1 MCISL
6 SFCLVCEYATCSHHN
21 VQSNRSSPNNGCGIK
36 FTAIRFS
43 WRLRRSSRHVVGKGG
58 HSSGKA
64 GAGHDKEVASVYLNV
79 QQPDEHLDETSQH
92 STSSTLRTPG
102 RTRSQRRRE
111 REPPVIIGDPTV
123 SLLSESGR
131 KTGSKANAVM
141 MIYAVI
147 FIVHPIP
154 VVGRMQ
160 DANVLAQEALHRTS
174 SRMSGRVEVSRAL
187 SLPGP
192 RDFRSSPAVPF
203 GMTTI
208 RSILHR

>member
-21 VQSNRSSPNNGCGIK
+21 VQSNRSSPNNGFGTEL
-36 FTAIRFS
+36 TAIRFS
-43 WRLRRSSRHVVGKGG
+43 WRVRRSSRHVGKGG

-64 GAGHDKEVASVYLNV
+64 GAGHDKVASVYLNV
-79 QQPDEHLDETSQH
+79 QRPDEHLDETSRH

-102 RTRSQRRRE
+102 RSRSQRRRE

-123 SLLSESGR
+123 SLLSEFGR

-147 FIVHPIP
+147 FIMHPIP
-154 VVGRMQ
+154 AVGLVQ
-160 DANVLAQEALHRTS
+160 DANALAQETLRRTS
-174 SRMSGRVEVSRAL
+174 SRMSGRVEVSRTL
-187 SLPGP
+187 PLPGP
-192 RDFRSSPAVPF
+192 RGFRSTSAVPF
-203 GMTTI
+203 GTTTI
-208 RSILHR
+208 RSTLHR